1 MRANPMIEVVSP
13 AQMAMVNFRYNPAG
27 LTEDEKDRL
36 NARISRRMIES
47 GYAGVFT
54 TELDGKKVL
63 RICAIHPEAREE
75 DMRETVRR
83 LNAICEEEL
92 SAR

>member
-1 MRANPMIEVVSP
+1 
-13 AQMAMVNFRYNPAG
+13 
-27 LTEDEKDRL
+27 
-36 NARISRRMIES
+36 MIES

-92 SAR
+92 AAR